1 MAINF
6 PNNPSDQDT
15 FVSAGRTYR
24 FNGPSGVW
32 EVVTGTTVTDYNNLT
47 NTPTIPADVS
57 DLTDTTGLL
66 GSGGATVY
74 ADMAALVAATGM
86 SNGDFGLV
94 TATNNIY
101 VYNGSGWYKIAT
113 VQNDSPSAIT
123 GVDGV
128 YNLATDGTATVITA
142 VSTDPEG
149 FPLTWSY
156 AVTSGSLGSI
166 AAISQTDNVF
176 TITPS
181 TDSANAGTFELTFSA
196 TDGVNGA
203 VNASSE
209 FSLSFVSW
217 ANATQEAKIQASDAQ
232 ASDGFGESVSISSD
246 GNTAIVGARWEDTPS
261 TSAGSAYIF
270 TRSGSTWA
278 QQEKL
283 TASDAQA
290 TDYFGMSVS
299 ISSDGNTAIVG
310 AYLEDTGGITNAGSA
325 YIFTRS
331 GSSWTQRAKIQASD
345 PEASALF
352 GFSVSI
358 SDDGNT
364 AIVGARA
371 VDTTASNAGAAYIFT
386 RSGTTWSQQAKIQ
399 ASDAAEND
407 EFGTSV
413 SISSDGDTAI
423 VGAYKEDTPV
433 DSGAAYVF
441 TRSGSTWSQQQKLE
455 ASDAQASAEFGFSV
469 SISSDGNTAIVGA
482 RYDDTTATNAGS
494 AYIFTR
500 SGSSWSQQAKIQASD
515 PEENDYFGYSV
526 SISSDGDTAIVS
538 ARDEDTTATGA
549 GSAYIFTRSGT
560 TWSQEVKIQAS
571 DAGNTD
577 RFGYSVS
584 ISSDGNTAIVG
595 AKDDDSPA
603 TDAGSAYIFVKG

>member
-6 PNNPSDQDT
+6 PNSPSDNQT
-15 FVSAGRTYR
+15 FVTNGRTYR
-24 FNGPSGVW
+24 YNSASGVW
-32 EVVTGTTVTDYNNLT
+32 KIVTSGAISDLSDLTDTTSL
-47 NTPTIPADVS
+47 IPADVS
-57 DLTDTTGLL
+57 DLTDTGGVL
-66 GSGGATVY
+66 GNAGAAIY
-74 ADMAALVAATGM
+74 ADMAALIAATGM

-123 GVDGV
+123 GVDGT
-128 YNLATDGTATVITA
+128 YELATDGTATVITA

-156 AVTSGSLGSI
+156 AVTSGSLGTI
-166 AAISQTDNVF
+166 ATVSQVDNVF

-181 TDSANAGTFELTFSA
+181 TTESDAGTFELTFSA

-217 ANATQEAKIQASDAQ
+217 SNATQEAKIQASDAQ

-270 TRSGSTWA
+270 TRSGSTWS

-299 ISSDGNTAIVG
+299 ISSDGNTVIVG

-364 AIVGARA
+364 VIVGARA
-371 VDTTASNAGAAYIFT
+371 VDTTAGNAGAAYIFT

-399 ASDAAEND
+399 ASDAEAND

-423 VGAYKEDTPV
+423 VGAYKEDTLV

-441 TRSGSTWSQQQKLE
+441 TRSGSTWSQQQKLV
-455 ASDAQASAEFGFSV
+455 ASDAQASAEFGYSV

-482 RYDDTTATNAGS
+482 RYDGTTATNAGS

-500 SGSSWSQQAKIQASD
+500 SGTTWAQQAKIQASD
-515 PEENDYFGYSV
+515 AQANDYFGWSV
-526 SISSDGDTAIVS
+526 SISSDGNTAIVG
-538 ARDEDTTATGA
+538 AQYEDTT

-571 DAGNTD
+571 DAAASD

-584 ISSDGNTAIVG
+584 ISSDGNTAIVC
-595 AKDDDSPA
+595 AMDEDTTA
-603 TDAGSAYIFVKG
+603 TDAGAAYIFVKG